1 MNYKEQLISMLET
14 SYSPFHAV
22 KNIVSSLKDA
32 GFEELRES
40 SEFSLQKG
48 HSYYV
53 VRNGTAVIAFKVP
66 SVIGNPMCKIAA
78 VHTDS
83 PTFKIKPNPIKRFKN
98 IVSLNCEPYG
108 GGIYYSFFDKPLSL
122 AGRVFVKKDGKVSPE
137 LIAIDKDLL
146 YIPSVCIHMNRQCN
160 SGYEFNAARDTI
172 PMMGDLPADFSFNAY
187 LSSLVGGEVVSY
199 DLFIYN
205 RQKPTVVGF
214 NGEYLSSP
222 RLDDLSADYTVLM
235 GFIESKPKELSLF
248 AAFDNEEVGSLT
260 KQGANSDFMKH
271 TIGRIYN
278 ALGFSKE
285 ERFAA
290 LSKSFLLSVDN
301 AHANH
306 PNRPDLSDST
316 TDVRLNGGIVLKY
329 NANQTY
335 TSDGLSSSI
344 VKELCS
350 SAGVKFQEYTNRS
363 DLRGGG
369 TLGNISNAE
378 VSLTAADVGI
388 AQLAMH
394 SANEIMGIDDTDA
407 MVALSRELYNRTIDI
422 EGESFSIK

>member
-1 MNYKEQLISMLET
+1 MNYKEQLMGMLET

-22 KNIVSSLKDA
+22 KNIVSRLKES

-40 SEFSLQKG
+40 SEFALEKG

-53 VRNGTAVIAFKVP
+53 VRNGTSVIAFKVP
-66 SVIGNPMCKIAA
+66 SVIDNPMCKIAA

-83 PTFKIKPNPIKRFKN
+83 PTFKIKPNPVKRFKN

-108 GGIYYSFFDKPLSL
+108 GSIYYTFFDKPLSL
-122 AGRVFVKKDGKVSPE
+122 AGRVFVKKGGKVVPE
-137 LIAIDKDLL
+137 LVAIDKDLL

-187 LSSLVGGEVVSY
+187 LSELIGAEVVSY

-205 RQKPTVVGF
+205 RQKPTIVGF

-222 RLDDLSADYTVLM
+222 RLDDLSAAYTMLM
-235 GFIESKPKELSLF
+235 GFVESEPKELSIY

-285 ERFAA
+285 QRFAA

-329 NANQTY
+329 NANQSY
-335 TSDGLSSSI
+335 TSDGLSGSI
-344 VKELCS
+344 VKELCAV
-350 SAGVKFQEYTNRS
+350 AGVKVQEYTNRS

-369 TLGNISNAE
+369 TLGNISNSE
-378 VSLTAADVGI
+378 ISLTAADIGI

-394 SANEIMGIDDTDA
+394 SSNELMGIEDTDA
-407 MVALSRELYNRTIDI
+407 MVALATIYYKTTIDI

>member
-1 MNYKEQLISMLET
+1 MNYKEQLIGMLET

-22 KNIVSSLKDA
+22 KNIVSRLKES
-32 GFEELRES
+32 GFEELHES
-40 SEFSLQKG
+40 SEFALEKG

-53 VRNGTAVIAFKVP
+53 VRNGTSVIAFKVP
-66 SVIGNPMCKIAA
+66 SVIDNPMCKIAA

-83 PTFKIKPNPIKRFKN
+83 PTFKIKPNPVKRFKN

-108 GGIYYSFFDKPLSL
+108 GGIYYTFFDKPLSL
-122 AGRVFVKKDGKVSPE
+122 AGRVFVKKDGKVVPQ
-137 LIAIDKDLL
+137 LVAIEKDLL

-160 SGYEFNAARDTI
+160 TGYEFNAARDTI
-172 PMMGDLPADFSFNAY
+172 PMMGDLPTDFSFNAY
-187 LSSLVGGEVVSY
+187 LSEIVGAEVVSY

-205 RQKPTVVGF
+205 RQKPTLVGF

-222 RLDDLSADYTVLM
+222 RLDDLSAAYTMLM
-235 GFIESKPKELSLF
+235 GFLESEPKELSIY

-285 ERFAA
+285 QRFAA

-329 NANQTY
+329 NANQSY
-335 TSDGLSSSI
+335 TSDGLSGSI
-344 VKELCS
+344 VKELCAV
-350 SAGVKFQEYTNRS
+350 AGVNVQEYTNRS

-369 TLGNISNAE
+369 TLGNISNSE
-378 VSLTAADVGI
+378 ISLTAADIGI

-394 SANEIMGIDDTDA
+394 SANELMGIEDANA
-407 MVALSRELYNRTIDI
+407 MVALATIYYKTTIDI

>member
-1 MNYKEQLISMLET
+1 MNYKEQLIELLRT
-14 SYSPFHAV
+14 SYSPYHAV
-22 KNIVSSLKDA
+22 KNIISKLKEA

-40 SEFSLQKG
+40 NEFKLEKG
-48 HSYYV
+48 HSYYIT
-53 VRNGTAVIAFKVP
+53 RNGTSIIAFKVP
-66 SVIGNPMCKIAA
+66 SVIDNPMCKISA

-83 PTFKIKPNPIKRFKN
+83 PTFKIKPNPIKRYKN

-108 GGIYYSFFDKPLSL
+108 GGIYYSFFDKPLSI
-122 AGRVFVKKDGKVSPE
+122 AGRVFVKKDGKVIPQ

-160 SGYEFNAARDTI
+160 SGYEFNPARDTI
-172 PMMGDLPADFSFNAY
+172 PMMGDLPENFSFNSY
-187 LSSLVGGEVVSY
+187 LSEIVGGEVVSY

-205 RQKPTVVGF
+205 RQQPTIVGF

-235 GFIESKPKELSLF
+235 GFIESQPKEIAIF

-271 TIGRIYN
+271 VIGRIYN

-285 ERFAA
+285 QRFAA

-306 PNRPDLSDST
+306 PNRPDLSDTT

-329 NANQTY
+329 NANQSY

-350 SAGVKFQEYTNRS
+350 SASIKVQEFTNRS
-363 DLRGGG
+363 DLRGGS
-369 TLGNISNAE
+369 TLGNISNSE
-378 VSLTAADVGI
+378 ISLTSADVGI

-394 SANEIMGIDDTDA
+394 SANEIMGIEDA
-407 MVALSRELYNRTIDI
+407 DSMVALSRELYNKTIDI
-422 EGESFSIK
+422 EGESFAIK

>member
-1 MNYKEQLISMLET
+1 MNYNEQLMGLLKT
-14 SYSPFHAV
+14 SYSPYHAV
-22 KNIVSSLKDA
+22 QNIISRLKEA
-32 GFEELRES
+32 GFEELHES
-40 SEFSLQKG
+40 NEFSLKKG

-53 VRNGTAVIAFKVP
+53 TRNGTSIIAFKVP
-66 SVIGNPMCKIAA
+66 SFIDNPMCKIGA

-83 PTFKIKPNPIKRFKN
+83 PTFKIKPNPLKRYKN

-122 AGRVFVKKDGKVSPE
+122 AGRVFVKKDGKVVPQ

-146 YIPSVCIHMNRQCN
+146 YIPSICIHMNRQCN
-160 SGYEFNAARDTI
+160 SGYEFNPARDTI
-172 PMMGDLPADFSFNAY
+172 PMMGDLPGDFSFNSY
-187 LSSLVGGEVVSY
+187 LSEIAGNEVVSY

-205 RQKPTVVGF
+205 RQQPTIVGF

-222 RLDDLSADYTVLM
+222 RLDDLSAVYTVLT
-235 GFIESKPKELSLF
+235 GFIESQPKEISIL

-260 KQGANSDFMKH
+260 KQGAHSDFMKH
-271 TIGRIYN
+271 IVGRIYN
-278 ALGFSKE
+278 ALGLTKE
-285 ERFAA
+285 QRFAA

-306 PNRPDLSDST
+306 PNRPDLSDAT

-329 NANQTY
+329 NSNQSY

-350 SAGVKFQEYTNRS
+350 SAGVKVQEFTNRS
-363 DLRGGG
+363 DLRGGS
-369 TLGNISNAE
+369 TLGNISNSE
-378 VSLTAADVGI
+378 ISLTSADVGI

-394 SANEIMGIDDTDA
+394 SANEIMGIEDADA
-407 MVALSRELYNRTIDI
+407 MVALAREMYNKTIDI
-422 EGESFSIK
+422 EGESFVIK